1 VNQLLAIPIEGRLGV
16 LFVLGACA
24 GSLANW
30 AIYALA
36 FHPRPISPLSRLD
49 PKAPPRRLLDRVP
62 ILGWLL
68 LRHEAELHGRG
79 FWVRPMLLELLLGLG
94 FAALYWWEVDQLGL
108 LPAGLAARPAPAW
121 LMLTLHGIYLAHALL
136 LWLMLAASMIDV
148 DEKTIPD
155 AITVPG
161 TWLGLLLAAVVP
173 LSLLPVAT
181 QAAGGPT
188 LVMFLH
194 LTFPLDW
201 PAALNGFPQTY
212 PLLLGLGCWWLWC
225 LALMPRAWYGRY
237 GWRRAW
243 RYFVARLVREP
254 ATYWLLL
261 MGLLGS
267 GGVTAAW
274 FVGGLHWVGLLT
286 ALVGM
291 AAGGGLVWLVRVIG
305 GATLGREAMG
315 FGDVTLMAMIG
326 AFLGWQTCL
335 LIFFL
340 APLAGLLVGLI
351 QLILFREH
359 EIPYGPFLC
368 LAALGIVV
376 RWDVIWPWAE
386 PIFRLG
392 WFVPAVVLLCMA
404 LMGVMLG
411 LWRIV
416 RTALGGR

>member
-1 VNQLLAIPIEGRLGV
+1 MNQFLLIPIEVRLGV

-24 GSLANW
+24 GSLTNW
-30 AIYALA
+30 AVYALA
-36 FHPRPISPLSRLD
+36 FHPRPISPLSRPD

-68 LRHEAELHGRG
+68 LRREAELHGSR
-79 FWVRPMLLELLLGLG
+79 FWVRPMLLEVLLGIG
-94 FAALYWWEVDQLGL
+94 FAALYWWEIERLGL
-108 LPAGLAARPAPAW
+108 FPPGLVARPSPAW
-121 LMLTLHGIYLAHALL
+121 LLLRLHAVYLAHALL

-155 AITVPG
+155 TITVPG
-161 TWLGLLLAAVVP
+161 TWLGLLLAVVLP
-173 LSLLPVAT
+173 WSLLPVVIRAPG
-181 QAAGGPT
+181 QAPLLG
-188 LVMFLH
+188 FLH

-201 PAALNGFPQTY
+201 PAALGGFPQSGS
-212 PLLLGLGCWWLWC
+212 LAIGLGCWWLWC

-243 RYFVARLVREP
+243 RYFAAKLVREP
-254 ATYWLLL
+254 ASYWLLL

-267 GGVTAAW
+267 GGVAAVW

-291 AAGGGLVWLVRVIG
+291 AAAGGLVWLVRIIG

-335 LIFFL
+335 LVFFL

-368 LAALGIVV
+368 LAALAAVV
-376 RWDVIWPWAE
+376 RWDALWPWAE

-392 WFVPAVVLLCMA
+392 WFVPAVVLFCMA

-411 LWRIV
+411 AWRVV
-416 RTALGGR
+416 RTALRGE